1 MSKTITGPSLGGAG
15 ALVLAAVLLG
25 TSGVAG
31 ALWDRVLITPPLT
44 ITLLRIGFAIPFLL
58 LITAFTGRSVAEP
71 NGTNGPNRPAA
82 NTAQPWRPWRLVV
95 ALGTAFAASQAM
107 FFEAIPLAGVTLVVI
122 ISLCSTVLFVALLS
136 IPLFH
141 ERLGGRGRLAVAL
154 ALAGTVTLALAGEAG
169 EAGHDAPS
177 LANTPNYLWGLLA
190 ALGSGVGLAA
200 YMLLAKVA
208 SEHSDMPRSRL
219 LTWTLSVA
227 LVLLV
232 PLATISGGVQL
243 NLAPGA
249 WGLALYVGVVA
260 TGLAYWL
267 LQVGLQSSSATVAS
281 VVTLLEP
288 AVAGLLAWLLLGESL
303 AVLQLGGAA
312 LLLVSV
318 VLLTWPKA
326 DMAEA
331 VLPLVRVGEANE
343 AKEGGDY

>member
-1 MSKTITGPSLGGAG
+1 MSKTITGPSLGGTA

-31 ALWDRVLITPPLT
+31 ALWDRVQSTTPLT

-58 LITAFTGRSVAEP
+58 LITAIPGRSGTQPNGHNRSVA
-71 NGTNGPNRPAA
+71 
-82 NTAQPWRPWRLVV
+82 NTARPRTPWRLIG
-95 ALGTAFAASQAM
+95 ALGIAFAASQSM

-136 IPLFH
+136 IPMFG
-141 ERLGGRGRLAVAL
+141 ERLNGRGLLAVTL
-154 ALAGTVTLALAGEAG
+154 ALAGTVTLALAGQTGQTGQA
-169 EAGHDAPS
+169 APS
-177 LANTPNYLWGLLA
+177 LAETPNYLWGLLA

-200 YMLLAKVA
+200 YMLLAKLA
-208 SEHSDMPRSRL
+208 TEHSDMPRSRL
-219 LTWTLSVA
+219 LAWTLAVA

-232 PLATISGGVQL
+232 PLATISGGVQID
-243 NLAPGA
+243 LAPGA

-303 AVLQLGGAA
+303 TALQLGGAA
-312 LLLVSV
+312 LLLGSV
-318 VLLTWPKA
+318 VLLTWPT
-326 DMAEA
+326 AEA
-331 VLPLVRVGEANE
+331 DLPLVRVGEARE
-343 AKEGGDY
+343 ERYG

>member
-1 MSKTITGPSLGGAG
+1 A

-31 ALWDRVLITPPLT
+31 ALWDSVQSTAPLT

-58 LITAFTGRSVAEP
+58 LITAIAGRSEA
-71 NGTNGPNRPAA
+71 RPDGSSQSVA
-82 NTAQPWRPWRLVV
+82 NTARSRTPWRLIG
-95 ALGTAFAASQAM
+95 ALGTAFAASQSM

-136 IPLFH
+136 IPMFG
-141 ERLGGRGRLAVAL
+141 ERLNGRGLLAVAL

-169 EAGHDAPS
+169 QAGQAGQAAPS
-177 LANTPNYLWGLLA
+177 LAETPNYLWGLLA

-200 YMLLAKVA
+200 YMLLAKLA
-208 SEHSDMPRSRL
+208 TKRSDMPRSRL
-219 LTWTLSVA
+219 LAWTLAVA
-227 LVLLV
+227 LVMLV

-243 NLAPGA
+243 DLAPGA

-303 AVLQLGGAA
+303 TALQLGGAA
-312 LLLVSV
+312 LLLGSV
-318 VLLTWPKA
+318 VLLTWPT
-326 DMAEA
+326 AEA
-331 VLPLVRVGEANE
+331 NLPLVRVGEARE
-343 AKEGGDY
+343 AREAREDGYG

>member
-1 MSKTITGPSLGGAG
+1 MSKTTTGPSLGGTA

-31 ALWDRVLITPPLT
+31 ALWDRVQSTTPLT

-58 LITAFTGRSVAEP
+58 LITAIAGRSEARPDGYSRSVA
-71 NGTNGPNRPAA
+71 
-82 NTAQPWRPWRLVV
+82 NTARPRTPWRLIG
-95 ALGTAFAASQAM
+95 ALGTAFAASQSM

-136 IPLFH
+136 IPLFG
-141 ERLGGRGRLAVAL
+141 ERLNGRGLLAVTL
-154 ALAGTVTLALAGEAG
+154 ALAGTVTLALAGQTGQTGKAV
-169 EAGHDAPS
+169 AS
-177 LANTPNYLWGLLA
+177 LAETPNYLWGLLA

-200 YMLLAKVA
+200 YMLLAKLA
-208 SEHSDMPRSRL
+208 TERSDMPRSRL
-219 LTWTLSVA
+219 LAWTLAVA
-227 LVLLV
+227 LVMLV
-232 PLATISGGVQL
+232 PLAAISGGVQL
-243 NLAPGA
+243 DLAPEA

-303 AVLQLGGAA
+303 AALQLGGAA
-312 LLLVSV
+312 LLLGSV
-318 VLLTWPKA
+318 VLLTWPT
-326 DMAEA
+326 AEA
-331 VLPLVRVGEANE
+331 GLPPVRMGEARE
-343 AKEGGDY
+343 DGYC